1 MARPTKNET
10 TARVIKAFKKIGFGG
25 QYASYD
31 VIDKAP
37 FIELLKHGSVPDVCF
52 QILDQA
58 DLDAR
63 ASHLVQSTKASVI
76 EINRS
81 LIGEDV
87 YVGCRLVH
95 NMHVKLYAAVPTAHA
110 YLDTHTKSIILKYGT
125 VIIEVMSKKNYVI
138 DLPSAGMFEYLEKVS
153 SVLDECVGVTTAIPY
168 TVFNKL
174 YIYIPATDYT
184 VETEIT
190 VEEFNSLWND

>member
-1 MARPTKNET
+1 MAKPTKIET

-58 DLDAR
+58 DLNAR
-63 ASHLVQSTKASVI
+63 AGRLVQNTKASVI

-95 NMHVKLYAAVPTAHA
+95 NMHVKLYATVPMAHS
-110 YLDTHTKSIILKYGT
+110 YLDPFTKSIILKYGT
-125 VIIEVMSKKNYVI
+125 VIIEVLPKKNYFL
-138 DLPSAGMFEYLEKVS
+138 DLPSGGMFEYLEQLG